1 MSQQITW
8 NFGVIRGKS
17 IGTPPIFS
25 KFQLWSQIWQ
35 RSSWN
40 FVVKFLSYKVQLIT
54 FPKRYLSS
62 KAIHGNRRYLQFY
75 ARKRVKPNE
84 IYIIFSSI
92 GFWPISH
99 AFWHKIEDI
108 SGFRG
113 WILMKD
119 SVLETLWVALCMI
132 KISPQYFTN
141 FTAKFG
147 SKVDIS
153 WKLEEFR
160 WIFINNSKV
169 SGNLLR
175 HTLLFWKVSMPAI

>member
-1 MSQQITW
+1 M
-8 NFGVIRGKS
+8 
-17 IGTPPIFS
+17 
-25 KFQLWSQIWQ
+25 
-35 RSSWN
+35 
-40 FVVKFLSYKVQLIT
+40 QLIT

-62 KAIHGNRRYLQFY
+62 KSIHGNRRYLQFY
-75 ARKRVKPNE
+75 VRKHVKPNE

-99 AFWHKIEDI
+99 FFWHKIEDI

-119 SVLETLWVALCMI
+119 SALETLWVALFMI
-132 KISPQYFTN
+132 KISPQNFTN
-141 FTAKFG
+141 FTDKFG

-160 WIFINNSKV
+160 WNFLNNSEV
-169 SGNLLR
+169 SSYLLG
-175 HTLLFWKVSMPAI
+175 HILLFWKVSMPAIQ